1 MNAIVAVDSSW
12 GIGREGDLLCH
23 IPGDLNY
30 YKEKTLG
37 KTIVMG
43 RKTLESLPGGKPL
56 PKRKNIVLTRNAE
69 ISKLTFENRDF
80 QVVLSKE
87 ELYKK
92 LEELDKDNVFVS
104 GGAEIYKELLPLCNK
119 IYVTKINGDYNAD
132 TFFPNLDQMDEF
144 KISWESEENI
154 ENGIEYQFFI
164 YERK

>member
-1 MNAIVAVDSSW
+1 MNAIVAVDNTW
-12 GIGREGDLLCH
+12 GIGKEGDLLCH

-37 KTIVMG
+37 KTIIMG

-56 PKRKNIVLTRNAE
+56 PKRKNIVLTRNIE
-69 ISKLTFENRDF
+69 ISKLSFENRDF
-80 QVVLSKE
+80 HVVLSKE
-87 ELYKK
+87 DLYKK
-92 LEELDKDNVFVS
+92 LEELDKDSVFVS

-119 IYVTKINGDYNAD
+119 IYVTKINGDYSAD
-132 TFFPNLDQMDEF
+132 TFFPNLDQVDEF
-144 KISWESEENI
+144 EVSWKSEENI